1 MANLTPHINAEKG
14 DFAKTVIM
22 PGDPKRAELIAK
34 NYLENAR
41 LVTDVRGIVGY
52 TGLYKEKEVSVM
64 ASRNGNAFY
73 GNLFL
78 WVI

>member
-1 MANLTPHINAEKG
+1 MANLTPHNSAEIG

-22 PGDPKRAELIAK
+22 PGDPKRAEFIAK
-34 NYLENAR
+34 NYLKDAR
-41 LVTDVRGIVGY
+41 LINDVRGIVAY
-52 TGLYKEKEVSVM
+52 TGFYKEKEVSVM
-64 ASRNGNAFY
+64 ASRYGYAVY

>member
-1 MANLTPHINAEKG
+1 MANLTPHINANQN

-22 PGDPKRAELIAK
+22 PGDPKRAELIATK
-34 NYLENAR
+34 YMTNSR
-41 LVTDVRGIVGY
+41 MVTDVRGMLGY
-52 TGLYKEKEVSVM
+52 TGLYKGKEISVM

-78 WVI
+78 

>member
-1 MANLTPHINAEKG
+1 MANLTPHISAELG

-34 NYLENAR
+34 KYLKDAR
-41 LVTDVRGIVGY
+41 LVTSVRGILGF
-52 TGLYKEKEVSVM
+52 TGLYKGKEISVM
-64 ASRNGNAFY
+64 ASRNGYAFY

-78 WVI
+78 